1 MALLIYF
8 TVNGAFVGTRLGY
21 CWIMI
26 EERFPEFREACRDPY
41 PVIAE
46 KAVGKVGRYFATVC
60 IIAVQYGTGCGFLI
74 LMAKFMDNIFE
85 YGGWSGDMTPCKWMA
100 VWALLITPLCWFGS
114 PHDFWYGVVLMSLYI
129 LIILPRFVAPTALL
143 ATVTACLMI
152 MFRESMDV
160 NNQGSCYFNNKTQEN
175 RNFDPEF
182 PSIDFLGFGEGDLMF
197 PVPLLLS

>member
-8 TVNGAFVGTRLGY
+8 TINGAFVGIKLEH

-26 EERFPEFREACRDPY
+26 EERFPEFREKCRDPY

-46 KAVGKVGRYFATVC
+46 KAVGKIGRWCLKQLFFILEKFNLRYFATVF

-85 YGGWSGDMTPCKWMA
+85 YAGWSGDMTPCNWMA

-114 PHDFWYGVVLMSLYI
+114 PHDFW
-129 LIILPRFVAPTALL
+129 
-143 ATVTACLMI
+143 
-152 MFRESMDV
+152 
-160 NNQGSCYFNNKTQEN
+160 
-175 RNFDPEF
+175 
-182 PSIDFLGFGEGDLMF
+182 
-197 PVPLLLS
+197 